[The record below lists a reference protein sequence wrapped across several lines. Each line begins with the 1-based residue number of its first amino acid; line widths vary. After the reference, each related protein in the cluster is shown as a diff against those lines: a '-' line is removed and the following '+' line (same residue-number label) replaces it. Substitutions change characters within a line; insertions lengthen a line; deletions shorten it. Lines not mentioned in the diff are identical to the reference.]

1 MHLRYKCLSFLQ
13 NSDKTK
19 QMALGLKLARGTKG
33 HLKQKKNL
41 DGDRNPRGGESL
53 SDNLEW
59 QV

>member
-1 MHLRYKCLSFLQ
+1 
-13 NSDKTK
+13 
-19 QMALGLKLARGTKG
+19 MALGLRLARGTKG
-33 HLKQKKNL
+33 HLKQGEKL